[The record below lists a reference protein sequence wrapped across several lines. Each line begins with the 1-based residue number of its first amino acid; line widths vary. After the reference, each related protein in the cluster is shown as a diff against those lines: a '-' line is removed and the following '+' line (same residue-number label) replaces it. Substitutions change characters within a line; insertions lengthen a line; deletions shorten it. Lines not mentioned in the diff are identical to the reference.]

1 MPPKMQWHIWKINN
15 SLELKNNILFRKT
28 MEILLRSN
36 GRFKSIE
43 ILQISKKNTFEKD
56 NGNTYDKSWQILKTE
71 NITEERNDRRR
82 RKNIYEEG
90 IENAV
95 IIFPVDWLGYECLN
109 ICNFFPVCADIKEE
123 GNIWNKEANLL
134 RERRLGT
141 NSC

>member
-1 MPPKMQWHIWKINN
+1 M
-15 SLELKNNILFRKT
+15 
-28 MEILLRSN
+28 
-36 GRFKSIE
+36 
-43 ILQISKKNTFEKD
+43 
-56 NGNTYDKSWQILKTE
+56 
-71 NITEERNDRRR
+71 
-82 RKNIYEEG
+82 EG

-95 IIFPVDWLGYECLN
+95 RMFPFDWLGYECLN

>member
-1 MPPKMQWHIWKINN
+1 MAD
-15 SLELKNNILFRKT
+15 LEIQKYFRFQ
-28 MEILLRSN
+28 R
-36 GRFKSIE
+36 
-43 ILQISKKNTFEKD
+43 QNTFEKD
-56 NGNTYDKSWQILKTE
+56 NGNTFEKVWQILKTE
-71 NITEERNDRRR
+71 NTLEECNDRRR
-82 RKNIYEEG
+82 GKSIYVEG

-95 IIFPVDWLGYECLN
+95 RMFPFDWLGYECLN

>member
-1 MPPKMQWHIWKINN
+1 
-15 SLELKNNILFRKT
+15 

-36 GRFKSIE
+36 GRFRSIE

-95 IIFPVDWLGYECLN
+95 ILFPADWLGLECLN
-109 ICNFFPVCADIKEE
+109 ISIVAISSLCVQI
-123 GNIWNKEANLL
+123 
-134 RERRLGT
+134 
-141 NSC
+141 